1 MPTFVFRL
9 SQKAKTSGG
18 DKYTCESD
26 PKFVVYFPQ
35 SVSRVNGNAKEE
47 IKIVIE

>member
-1 MPTFVFRL
+1 MPIFTFRI

-18 DKYTCESD
+18 DKYVCESD

-35 SVSRVNGNAKEE
+35 SVSRVNGEPKEE
-47 IKIVIE
+47 IKVDIQ